1 MTLAANTAQ
10 LVLVIFIGV
19 IAVGGIIWAATRA
32 LHQRRR
38 NVWDELAR
46 SRGLTFSDDTDGP
59 RVSGSLEGR
68 AVEVSVDDFSSDRD
82 VGGVEVVRIAV
93 ELHGVPRAMSA
104 EGVPGLIGDLAA
116 LAEERIHFEQE
127 PFNHNVLVQGD
138 ESPARTYWTHRRQT
152 TFLQLVETL
161 PCDQVEIREAR
172 VIAELREIVSDRSR
186 LEQILDRLMSAA
198 PTLDASSTGGGE

>member
-1 MTLAANTAQ
+1 MTLAANTVQ
-10 LVLVIFIGV
+10 LVLGISIGV
-19 IAVGGIIWAATRA
+19 IAVGAVVWAVTSA
-32 LHQRRR
+32 LHRRR
-38 NVWDELAR
+38 RDVWHGLAR
-46 SRGLTFSDDTDGP
+46 SHGLRFADDADGP
-59 RVSGSLEGR
+59 RVSGAVEGR

-93 ELHGVPRAMSA
+93 ELHGVPAAMSA

-138 ESPARTYWTHRRQT
+138 ESPARTYWTHRRQN

-161 PCDQVEIREAR
+161 PCDQVEIREGRA
-172 VIAELREIVSDRSR
+172 IAELREIVSDRRR
-186 LEQILDRLMSAA
+186 LEQILDGLMNAA
-198 PTLDASSTGGGE
+198 PALDATSTVGGA